1 MNRPYDMFCYFRGI
15 PVKIKNVLPI
25 NFSLNQ

>member
-1 MNRPYDMFCYFRGI
+1 MNRPYDMFCYFHGI